1 MKLGSKTRMASHS
14 GLTLKQGS
22 GFLYPIPNHQYEM
35 WLEGM
40 ALWCWPRARPQ
51 EDLSSELSVAEM
63 PGGWESEY
71 CGLEGKSRQNCPA
84 PTPEL

>member
-1 MKLGSKTRMASHS
+1 MKLGSKTRMAPHS

-22 GFLYPIPNHQYEM
+22 EFLYPIPNISM
-35 WLEGM
+35 RCGWKGM
-40 ALWCWPRARPQ
+40 ALWCWPRARPR

-63 PGGWESEY
+63 PGGWETEY
-71 CGLEGKSRQNCPA
+71 CGLEGKSGQNCPA